1 MAGSDPTSTQR
12 RADAG
17 VAAELEAEGLDD
29 ATEIGRGGFG
39 IVYRCRQP
47 SLDRT
52 VAVKVLTTD
61 LDGDNLDRFLREQR
75 AMGRLSGHPN
85 IVNVL
90 QVGVTATGRPYLV
103 MQYHP
108 QDSLD
113 ARIRGSG
120 PLSLGEALRIGVKLA
135 GAIETAHRAGIL
147 HRDIKPANIMVCRLG
162 GERDVVKLL
171 DFGLVKEL
179 AVDGDA
185 GLSV

>member
-12 RADAG
+12 RADVG

-52 VAVKVLTTD
+52 VAVKVLTAG
-61 LDGDNLDRFLREQR
+61 LDEDSLDRFLREQR

-113 ARIRGSG
+113 TRIRGSG

-147 HRDIKPANIMVCRLG
+147 HRDIKPANILLTEY
-162 GERDVVKLL
+162 GEPR
-171 DFGLVKEL
+171 
-179 AVDGDA
+179 A
-185 GLSV
+185 G